1 MQSFKMAFRSIAGN
15 KMRSFLT
22 MLGIIIGVAS
32 VIMLVSLVT
41 GYMNS
46 MMESFASMGV
56 DQINVS
62 VTNTASRTLEPD
74 EMYDFIE
81 ENSSEFAYITPT
93 VSLNARIKN
102 GSETLSRTQIGGYSE
117 DYITIKGYEIETG
130 RNISYADLASNKKV
144 AVMGYYTAWY
154 MFGSPENAIG
164 QNLKISGNM
173 FTVVG
178 VVARQDETKLSE
190 GGTDDF
196 VWIPYTAAAK
206 MNRARNISSYILTVK
221 DVTKADEDTGLVED
235 FLYTVFKNDDLY
247 TVTANSAMLEEMNSM
262 INQISLMLGG
272 IAGISLLVAGV
283 GVMNIMLVSV
293 TERTREI
300 GIRKAIG
307 AKQSAILM
315 QFVIEAAVTSTLGG
329 LIGIVIGSV
338 FTGVIGRMIGI
349 NAAPTLGAIV
359 ISFSVSVAIGLIF
372 GYMPARRAAKL
383 NPIDAL
389 RSE

>member
-1 MQSFKMAFRSIAGN
+1 MAFRSIAGN